1 MSSISLQ
8 FFIVLVSSHNLSVC
22 CVRLKDRDAQLA
34 EKSHEIKE
42 LKAKIS
48 SLEKALQSASRKS
61 NGESEP
67 KKTRL
72 EQELALAEAKSFIRI
87 NEANNRDESKA
98 RRKQEEEAAKS
109 KAKSDQIAK
118 LQSTALSMGQ
128 THQGFAN
135 SATGNNL
142 FGMLGSGGGA
152 LQPMGGGRHGMGMGG
167 MQGMGMMNGG
177 MQGMGMQGM
186 GMGVGMNNMAFR
198 DGMGIGCNGGGGATM
213 QSLAA
218 SFNGPVGNPVS
229 IAGGHGGGAFG
240 GGGVGMAGVDSR
252 GAGFCVGGG
261 ATAGDSGYGGA
272 VAGVDGGGGQVA
284 AYAKAPVDAG
294 MMGTA
299 QYAALPN
306 PGVNPVANSLT
317 DPALIH
323 LQDMLQ
329 EQQQQQQQ
337 QGVTNGQQQV

>member
-1 MSSISLQ
+1 MNNMA
-8 FFIVLVSSHNLSVC
+8 FG
-22 CVRLKDRDAQLA
+22 
-34 EKSHEIKE
+34 
-42 LKAKIS
+42 
-48 SLEKALQSASRKS
+48 SA
-61 NGESEP
+61 
-67 KKTRL
+67 
-72 EQELALAEAKSFIRI
+72 
-87 NEANNRDESKA
+87 
-98 RRKQEEEAAKS
+98 
-109 KAKSDQIAK
+109 
-118 LQSTALSMGQ
+118 M
-128 THQGFAN
+128 
-135 SATGNNL
+135 
-142 FGMLGSGGGA
+142 
-152 LQPMGGGRHGMGMGG
+152 
-167 MQGMGMMNGG
+167 
-177 MQGMGMQGM
+177 
-186 GMGVGMNNMAFR
+186 GMNNMAFR
-198 DGMGIGCNGGGGATM
+198 DGMGIGCNGGGGATI

-240 GGGVGMAGVDSR
+240 GGGVGMAGVGSR

-337 QGVTNGQQQV
+337 GVTNGQQQV